1 MIQAIIFDCFGVV
14 VTEGW
19 FAFRAAHLKDA
30 EARRAAN
37 DLHQA
42 ANRGMLPYAT
52 FERELSGLAKV
63 PIETV
68 RSFLDNNADNEPLL
82 TYIKTDLKPKYR
94 IGMLSNAAD
103 DWLDTMLSP
112 EQRALFD
119 EVVLSYQIQAIK
131 PDPRAYQ
138 AAAAK
143 LNVTPEACVF
153 IDDNER
159 FCTAAREC
167 GMQAI
172 WFQDTEQCIGE
183 LETTLAD
190 AKN

>member
-1 MIQAIIFDCFGVV
+1 MIRAIIFDCFGVV

-19 FAFRAAHLKDA
+19 YAFRAAHLKDA
-30 EARRAAN
+30 QARQAAN
-37 DLHQA
+37 DIHQA
-42 ANRGMLPYAT
+42 TNRGMLPYET
-52 FERELSGLAKV
+52 FERELSALAKV
-63 PIETV
+63 SIDTV

-119 EVVLSYQIQAIK
+119 EVVLSYQIRATKPERQA
-131 PDPRAYQ
+131 YE
-138 AAAAK
+138 AAAK
-143 LNVTPEACVF
+143 KLGVLPEECVF
-153 IDDNER
+153 IDDTER

-172 WFQDTEQCIGE
+172 WFQETEQCISD
-183 LETTLAD
+183 LEAILAN
-190 AKN
+190 AKD